1 MSEETVVEVVPASEL
16 AAIVKR
22 EQLPEGPAT
31 LLTKTFGPLHTKLTS
46 TLESAKAVH
55 GTGENAIDR
64 KLARECRLALREV
77 RCSIEGVRK
86 DAKADALR
94 YGKAVD
100 GMANVLKFLC
110 EPEEERL
117 EAIEQFEARKEAA
130 RIAAL
135 VAERS
140 AALVAVNAD
149 TAAFNLGTMNA
160 ETWNTVIAAAT
171 KAKTD
176 KEEAERQAEADRIK
190 KEADAA
196 AERARIIA
204 ENERLKIETA
214 ARVAAWLAEQKRLE
228 IERQAAAAKAEAERK
243 EAAAK
248 AEAEQ
253 KKLQAKLDAERAA
266 RKQAEAAE
274 AKAKAEAAAAAEAA
288 AKTAAKAK
296 AALDAKAKAEAEA
309 KAEADAKAQAD
320 ARAKAAA
327 EEEAR
332 LAAEAE
338 AEAKA
343 NAPDAQKLQEYFA
356 AVEQIPVPA
365 MASAAGHKVRSY
377 LCDKLAAFTD
387 WGTEQVSTLK
397 RKR

>member
-1 MSEETVVEVVPASEL
+1 MSEEVVVEVVPASEL
-16 AAIVKR
+16 AAIIKR
-22 EQLPEGPAT
+22 EQIPVDSAT
-31 LLTKTFGPLHTKLTS
+31 QLTKTFGPLHTRLNATLS
-46 TLESAKAVH
+46 TAKNVQ
-55 GTGENAIDR
+55 GTGENVIER

-77 RCSIEGVRK
+77 RCDIENVRK
-86 DAKADALR
+86 DAKADTLR

-130 RIAAL
+130 RIATL

-149 TAAFNLGTMNA
+149 PAAFNLGTMNT

-171 KAKTD
+171 KAKAD
-176 KEEAERQAEADRIK
+176 KEEAERQAEADRVQ
-190 KEADAA
+190 KEAAAA

-204 ENERLKIETA
+204 ENARLKKEA
-214 ARVAAWLAEQKRLE
+214 EERQAAWLAEQKKNEDERRLA
-228 IERQAAAAKAEAERK
+228 QAEADHKAAEVAAKAEADRRD
-243 EAAAK
+243 AAK
-248 AEAEQ
+248 AAKALADKAAAEQ

-266 RKQAEAAE
+266 RKQAEEAE
-274 AKAKAEAAAAAEAA
+274 AKAKADAAAAAA
-288 AKTAAKAK
+288 TQAKAK
-296 AALDAKAKAEAEA
+296 AAAE
-309 KAEADAKAQAD
+309 AKAQAD
-320 ARAKAAA
+320 ARVKAAA

-356 AVEQIPVPA
+356 AVAQIPVPA
-365 MASAAGHKVRSY
+365 MASAAGRKVRSY
-377 LCDKLAAFTD
+377 LCDRLAAFTD
-387 WGTEQVSTLK
+387 WGTEQVSTMK
-397 RKR
+397 RRR